1 MKKYISQQLSMKS
14 RAVCGTF
21 KTYIQINEK
30 MDIFLDALDLLKLNQ
45 EDINHLNIYK
55 KQ

>member
-1 MKKYISQQLSMKS
+1 
-14 RAVCGTF
+14 
-21 KTYIQINEK
+21 

-55 KQ
+55 KQWDWSSNSLPTKKSPGPDILTA